1 MLVEQMRTL
10 RIVGKALISVGVGVL
25 LFVAWTLWG
34 TGIYT
39 AREQAKLAREFD
51 SAPFLPSHQV
61 AQQPDTGFVKIRDY
75 RPKPGSAVFKLN
87 IPAIDLHQVVVEGVD
102 TENLRRGPGH
112 YPTCREGF
120 LLCIDDYENE
130 GWPGE
135 KERVIVSG
143 HRTTYGA
150 PFWDLDKLKRGDEI
164 HVETK
169 WGDFVYKVA
178 DTTVVDDSS
187 RTIAVPGNDA
197 ELVLTTCNPKFSAAE
212 RLVVFAD
219 MEPEAST

>member
-1 MLVEQMRTL
+1 MKAL
-10 RIVGKALISVGVGVL
+10 RIVGKTLISMGVGVL

-39 AREQAKLAREFD
+39 AREQAALAREFD
-51 SAPFLPSHQV
+51 RSPLLPQHQIESR
-61 AQQPDTGFVKIRDY
+61 PEDPFVKLKNFS
-75 RPKPGSAVFKLN
+75 PKPGSAVFKLN

-102 TENLRRGPGH
+102 TDHLRRGPGH

-120 LLCIDDYENE
+120 ELCIDDYENE

-150 PFWDLDKLKRGDEI
+150 PFWDLDKLENGDEVR
-164 HVETK
+164 VETK
-169 WGDFVYKVA
+169 WGEFLYMVTDS
-178 DTTVVDDSS
+178 TVVDDSS
-187 RTIAVPGNDA
+187 RTIAVPGKEA

-212 RLVVFAD
+212 RLIVYA
-219 MEPEAST
+219 ELRPRETA

>member
-1 MLVEQMRTL
+1 MRAL
-10 RIVGKALISVGVGVL
+10 RIIGKTLISMGVGVL

-39 AREQAKLAREFD
+39 AREQAELARQFD
-51 SAPFLPSHQV
+51 SAPFLPQHQV
-61 AQQPDTGFVKIRDY
+61 EKERNSGFVKLKGF
-75 RPKPGSAVFKLN
+75 RPSPGSAVFKIS

-102 TENLRRGPGH
+102 TDSLRRGPGH

-120 LLCIDDYENE
+120 ELCIDDFENE
-130 GWPGE
+130 AWPGE
-135 KERVIVSG
+135 RERVIVSG

-150 PFWDLDKLKRGDEI
+150 PFWDLDKLRNGNEI

-169 WGDFVYKVA
+169 WGNFIYKVV
-178 DTTVVDDSS
+178 DSTVVDDSS
-187 RTIAVPGNDA
+187 RTIAVPGNEA

-219 MEPEAST
+219 MDPKEST

>member
-1 MLVEQMRTL
+1 M
-10 RIVGKALISVGVGVL
+10 GVGVL

-39 AREQAKLAREFD
+39 AREQAALAREFD
-51 SAPFLPSHQV
+51 RSPLLPQHQIESR
-61 AQQPDTGFVKIRDY
+61 PEDPFVKLKNFS
-75 RPKPGSAVFKLN
+75 PKPGSAVFKLN

-102 TENLRRGPGH
+102 TDHLRRGPGH

-120 LLCIDDYENE
+120 ELCIDDYENE

-150 PFWDLDKLKRGDEI
+150 PFWDLDKLENGDEVR
-164 HVETK
+164 VETK
-169 WGDFVYKVA
+169 WGEFLYMVTDS
-178 DTTVVDDSS
+178 TVVDDSS
-187 RTIAVPGNDA
+187 RTIAVPGKEA

-212 RLVVFAD
+212 RLIVYA
-219 MEPEAST
+219 ELRPRETA